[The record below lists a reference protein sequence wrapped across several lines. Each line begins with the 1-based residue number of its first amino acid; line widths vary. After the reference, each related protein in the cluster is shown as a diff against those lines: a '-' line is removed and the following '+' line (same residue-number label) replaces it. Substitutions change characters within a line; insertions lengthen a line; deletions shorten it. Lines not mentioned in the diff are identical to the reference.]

1 MIERFRD
8 FYGCKATI
16 IRRRNQTYSLTIR
29 LDTGKLVYRNNYA
42 TYLGARIGMGKW
54 SDSWEKTFE

>member
-1 MIERFRD
+1 MIERFHD

-29 LDTGKLVYRNNYA
+29 LGTGKLLYKNSYA
-42 TYLGARIGMGKW
+42 TYKGTRIAMGKW
-54 SDSWEKTFE
+54 SDCWEKSFT